1 MNTKNTKK
9 PTKNIDPSYPFVLS
23 QLRDKRT
30 GWPASASRQGLGQVQ
45 GQPKNEEGP
54 HMEFLIFGMVLAT
67 VGIAAA
73 ALGGIFAIYAS
84 RQD

>member
-1 MNTKNTKK
+1 M
-9 PTKNIDPSYPFVLS
+9 DVL
-23 QLRDKRT
+23 
-30 GWPASASRQGLGQVQ
+30 V
-45 GQPKNEEGP
+45 
-54 HMEFLIFGMVLAT
+54 LIMVLAV

>member
-1 MNTKNTKK
+1 M
-9 PTKNIDPSYPFVLS
+9 DVLI
-23 QLRDKRT
+23 
-30 GWPASASRQGLGQVQ
+30 
-45 GQPKNEEGP
+45 
-54 HMEFLIFGMVLAT
+54 LIMVLAV

>member
-1 MNTKNTKK
+1 
-9 PTKNIDPSYPFVLS
+9 
-23 QLRDKRT
+23 
-30 GWPASASRQGLGQVQ
+30 
-45 GQPKNEEGP
+45 
-54 HMEFLIFGMVLAT
+54 MEIIIFALVVAT

>member
-1 MNTKNTKK
+1 M
-9 PTKNIDPSYPFVLS
+9 DVLI
-23 QLRDKRT
+23 L
-30 GWPASASRQGLGQVQ
+30 L
-45 GQPKNEEGP
+45 
-54 HMEFLIFGMVLAT
+54 MVLAV